1 MIDKMKYI
9 KKQVEVEAIKYIK
22 SEPDFIK
29 FKHPMGE
36 TSFIFSEKPNW
47 LIRAIKD
54 KTIHKSPFDE
64 LLIHTLEGEERISK
78 GDYIIKGVNGEL
90 YPCKPDIFLKTYIPA
105 DESITKISDLISS
118 FNNVDVETYYMID
131 INNNARK
138 VFAGNIIKREG
149 KIVAENLDSKDFES
163 EVSEYRIIS
172 DEITDCPTLEIVIDR
187 RN

>member
-1 MIDKMKYI
+1 MKYI
-9 KKQVEVEAIKYIK
+9 KKRVEIEAIQYDGDVFDFEREYYYPMWLQEATKNKTLFYSKGELYIK
-22 SEPDFIK
+22 
-29 FKHPMGE
+29 
-36 TSFIFSEKPNW
+36 
-47 LIRAIKD
+47 
-54 KTIHKSPFDE
+54 
-64 LLIHTLEGEERISK
+64 TLEGKMHVSAN
-78 GDYIIKGVNGEL
+78 DYVIRGVHGEL

-172 DEITDCPTLEIVIDR
+172 DEITDCHTLEIVIDR